1 MWSQFGPPLRYRS
14 GYEREVSAAFPDAVR
29 LRWRQG
35 QTRGDPGALVC
46 WETRV
51 FKFLSFSDSWEPVL
65 GRKVRQAGLAAIAL
79 ATLLAAPA
87 WAAQLTADAR
97 GTIPRDIQQLI
108 VVDYRAMQNSQA
120 AMDLKARVLPPELK
134 QLEDALEKSGLDDNH
149 DIEELAFASFRPD
162 PNSDSEKIVGVAQG
176 QFSVPDILADF
187 RKRKVKPQLLRTN
200 KIYPMGSSGMLV
212 SFVNPTTMVFGS
224 ADAIKY
230 ALNARDGFAP
240 SMLANQPLMQQMGLV
255 DTDALWSLLDGKG
268 TQMMMRNVMGQAAQ
282 LADFESVRKRLISS
296 RYSMN
301 FDNGV
306 KFNLAVVTPDTF
318 TAATMSSMM
327 NAAALYEKASGS
339 PVEKTAIDNTDINSN
354 AGTLNVNF
362 KASDSQFAT
371 LLRSSL
377 FQNVVH

>member
-1 MWSQFGPPLRYRS
+1 MMFSSISACGRVLRQPWRCLFAFGCLA
-14 GYEREVSAAFPDAVR
+14 VS
-29 LRWRQG
+29 L
-35 QTRGDPGALVC
+35 
-46 WETRV
+46 
-51 FKFLSFSDSWEPVL
+51 
-65 GRKVRQAGLAAIAL
+65 AG
-79 ATLLAAPA
+79 PA
-87 WAAQLTADAR
+87 HAAQLTADAR

-134 QLEDALEKSGLDDNH
+134 QLEKALVDSGIDDNH

-187 RKRKVKPQLLRTN
+187 RKRKVKATLLRTN
-200 KIYPMGSSGMLV
+200 KMYPMAGSGMMV

-224 ADAIKY
+224 SDAIKY
-230 ALNARDGFAP
+230 ALNTRDGFAP

-255 DTDALWSLLDGKG
+255 DTEAIWSLLDGKG
-268 TQMMMRNVMGQAAQ
+268 TQMMMRNVLGQAAQ
-282 LADFESVRKRLISS
+282 LADFEEVRKRLVSS
-296 RYSMN
+296 RYSMS

-327 NAAALYEKASGS
+327 NAAALYEKTSGS
-339 PVEKTAIDNTDINSN
+339 TVEKQAIDNTDISSNS
-354 AGTLNVNF
+354 GTLNVNF
-362 KASDSQFAT
+362 TSSDSQFAT
-371 LLRSSL
+371 LLKSSL

>member
-1 MWSQFGPPLRYRS
+1 M
-14 GYEREVSAAFPDAVR
+14 
-29 LRWRQG
+29 
-35 QTRGDPGALVC
+35 
-46 WETRV
+46 
-51 FKFLSFSDSWEPVL
+51 FKLSFLLSSDRSSQTCSLKRRWQ
-65 GRKVRQAGLAAIAL
+65 GGLAAL
-79 ATLLAAPA
+79 GLLTLVAGSAQ
-87 WAAQLTADAR
+87 AAQLTADAR
-97 GTIPRDIQQLI
+97 GAIPRDIQQLI

-134 QLEDALEKSGLDDNH
+134 QLEDALVKSGLDDNH
-149 DIEELAFASFRPD
+149 DIEELAFANFRTD
-162 PNSDSEKIVGVAQG
+162 PNSDQSKIVGVAQG

-187 RKRKVKPQLLRTN
+187 RKRKIKPQLLRTN
-200 KIYPMGSSGMLV
+200 KIYPMGASGMLV
-212 SFVNPTTMVFGS
+212 SFVNATTMVFGS
-224 ADAIKY
+224 SDAIKY

-282 LADFESVRKRLISS
+282 LADFETVRKRLISS
-296 RYSMN
+296 RYSMD

-327 NAAALYEKASGS
+327 NAAALYEKAGGS
-339 PVEKTAIDNTDINSN
+339 PVEKTALDNTDINSN

-371 LLRSSL
+371 LLKSSL

>member
-1 MWSQFGPPLRYRS
+1 M
-14 GYEREVSAAFPDAVR
+14 
-29 LRWRQG
+29 
-35 QTRGDPGALVC
+35 
-46 WETRV
+46 
-51 FKFLSFSDSWEPVL
+51 FKFSFSDSQRSAFCRQRWWAAAL
-65 GRKVRQAGLAAIAL
+65 GAL
-79 ATLLAAPA
+79 TLTVGPA
-87 WAAQLTADAR
+87 QAAQLTADAR
-97 GTIPRDIQQLI
+97 GAIPKDIQQLI

-149 DIEELAFASFRPD
+149 DIEELAFANFRTD
-162 PNSDSEKIVGVAQG
+162 PNSDQSKIIGVAQG
-176 QFSVPDILADF
+176 QFSVADILADF

-200 KIYPMGSSGMLV
+200 KIYPMGASGMEV
-212 SFVNPTTMVFGS
+212 SFVNATTMVFGS
-224 ADAIKY
+224 SDAIKY

-255 DTDALWSLLDGKG
+255 DTDALWSLLDGRG

-354 AGTLNVNF
+354 SGTLNVNF

-371 LLRSSL
+371 LLKSSL

>member
-1 MWSQFGPPLRYRS
+1 M
-14 GYEREVSAAFPDAVR
+14 
-29 LRWRQG
+29 
-35 QTRGDPGALVC
+35 
-46 WETRV
+46 

-149 DIEELAFASFRPD
+149 DIEELAFANFRTD
-162 PNSDSEKIVGVAQG
+162 PNSDQSKIVGVAQG

>member
-1 MWSQFGPPLRYRS
+1 MFKLSVLCMSGELNSALPRRRRWQGSFVVFGLLVALT
-14 GYEREVSAAFPDAVR
+14 GSAR
-29 LRWRQG
+29 
-35 QTRGDPGALVC
+35 
-46 WETRV
+46 
-51 FKFLSFSDSWEPVL
+51 
-65 GRKVRQAGLAAIAL
+65 
-79 ATLLAAPA
+79 
-87 WAAQLTADAR
+87 AAQLTADAR
-97 GTIPRDIQQLI
+97 GAIPKDIQQLI

-134 QLEDALEKSGLDDNH
+134 QLEDALVKSGLDDNH
-149 DIEELAFASFRPD
+149 DIEELAFANFRTD
-162 PNSDSEKIVGVAQG
+162 PNSDQSKIVGVAQG

-187 RKRKVKPQLLRTN
+187 RKRKIKPQLLRTN
-200 KIYPMGSSGMLV
+200 KIYPMGASGMLV
-212 SFVNPTTMVFGS
+212 SFVNATTMVFGS
-224 ADAIKY
+224 SDAIKY

-296 RYSMN
+296 RYSMD

-371 LLRSSL
+371 LLKSSL